1 MTKPYDLAV
10 FIGRFQPFHH
20 GHLAVVRE
28 AQKVADRV
36 LILVGSSNRA
46 RDTRNPFTYD
56 ERKAMIANTLA
67 NGRGSPLSCLSAEQ
81 TFIEPLP
88 DSGDASW
95 IADVQ
100 HAVKRCTGTKVA
112 PRVCIIGHE
121 RDHTSGY
128 LKWFPQWTYRAVE
141 DDKGYNATAIR
152 ELVLADG
159 KPGFWSSALERL
171 PLHDSVKTALHHF
184 RETDDWWALKY
195 EREAEVKYREDW
207 GDKEPHLTA
216 DAVVIQSGHVLV
228 IRRGRYPGK
237 GMLALPGGFKEKGET
252 LLQSAMR
259 ELREETSL
267 AHPPEVLECFLRGSD
282 VFDDPNRSRR
292 GEIVTRAFFFALP
305 DGPLPEVRGAD
316 DAAEAFWLPISEVR
330 FDTLFEDHSFIVQ
343 RALACIERTT

>member
-10 FIGRFQPFHH
+10 FIGRFQPFHD
-20 GHLAVVRE
+20 GHLKVLRE
-28 AQKVADRV
+28 AQQVADRV

-46 RDTRNPFTYD
+46 RDTRNPFTYE

-67 NGRGSPLSCLSAEQ
+67 RGRGFPLSCMSAEQ
-81 TFIEPLP
+81 VFVEPLP

-100 HAVKRCTGTKVA
+100 HAVKRSTGTKVA

-128 LKWFPQWTYRAVE
+128 LKWFPQWAYQAVE
-141 DDKGYNATAIR
+141 DDKGHNATAVR
-152 ELVLADG
+152 ETLFQEDHEFYFENL
-159 KPGFWSSALERL
+159 
-171 PLHDSVKTALHHF
+171 TALPISGYIMADLDKF
-184 RETDDWWALKY
+184 RRSEEFDALLK
-195 EREAEVKYREDW
+195 EREAEIKYREDW

-216 DAVVIQSGHVLV
+216 DSVVIQSGHVLV

-267 AHPPEVLECFLRGSD
+267 TYPPSVLECFLRGSD

-330 FDTLFEDHSFIVQ
+330 FDTLFEDHAFIIQ
-343 RALACIERTT
+343 RALAQIERTS

>member
-20 GHLAVVRE
+20 GHLKVVLE
-28 AQKVADRV
+28 AQKIADRV

-46 RDTRNPFTYD
+46 RDTRNPFTYE
-56 ERKAMIANTLA
+56 ERRSMITQSLDPDLGCDLGQIEIKA
-67 NGRGSPLSCLSAEQ
+67 
-81 TFIEPLP
+81 LP
-88 DSGDASW
+88 DSGDPIW

-100 HAVKRCTGTKVA
+100 HAVKRFAGTQVA

-121 RDHTSGY
+121 RDHTSAY
-128 LKWFPQWTYRAVE
+128 LKWFPQWAYRSVE
-141 DDKGYNATAIR
+141 DEAGHNATAIR
-152 ELVLADG
+152 EQVLADG
-159 KPGFWSSALERL
+159 NLGLWDSALERL
-171 PLHDSVKTALHHF
+171 PVHNHVKTALHHF
-184 RETDDWWALKY
+184 RQSDHWWTLKY
-195 EREAEVKYREDW
+195 EREAEIKYREDW
-207 GDKEPHLTA
+207 GDKEPHVTA

-267 AHPPEVLECFLRGSD
+267 TYPPEVLECFLRGSD

-292 GEIVTRAFFFALP
+292 GEIITRAFFFSLP
-305 DGPLPEVRGAD
+305 DGPLPAVAGAD

-330 FDTLFEDHSFIVQ
+330 FDSLFEDHAFIIQ
-343 RALACIERTT
+343 RALAQIERAS